1 MSAGCHSHDHGAK
14 GGAPLAKTALWI
26 ALIINLIMFVV
37 EIAGGALADSVGLLA
52 DAVDFFGDSV
62 NYALSLAV
70 LGFAAI
76 WHTRV
81 AFLKGLAMF
90 GFGCWVWLTIV
101 LHWLAGTVPVAPVMG
116 GIAFVAMLANIVT
129 ALVLFRFRGQDAN
142 MASVW
147 ICSRNDALSNIAVML
162 AATGVWATA
171 SGIPDLIV
179 GALIGSLA
187 IFGGIQVLRMVQ
199 VERRDHAAA
208 RVGHATATDPSHAD

>member
-14 GGAPLAKTALWI
+14 DGVPLARKALWI
-26 ALIINLIMFVV
+26 ALIINLSMFFV
-37 EIAGGALADSVGLLA
+37 EITGGALADSVGLLA
-52 DAVDFFGDSV
+52 AAVDFFGDSI

-70 LGFAAI
+70 LGFSAV

-81 AFLKGLAMF
+81 ALLKGLAMF
-90 GFGCWVWLTIV
+90 GFGCWVWLVIV
-101 LHWLAGTVPVAPVMG
+101 LHWLAGTIPVAPVMG

-162 AATGVWATA
+162 AASGVWATA
-171 SGIPDLIV
+171 SGIPDMIV
-179 GALIGSLA
+179 GALIGALA
-187 IFGGIQVLRMVQ
+187 VFGGLQVLRMVMS
-199 VERRDHAAA
+199 ERRQHAASRRA
-208 RVGHATATDPSHAD
+208 VTNLSQGD